1 VLLTAYL
8 GDSVTR
14 FVQKILEHTRSK
26 FVYHDDVMAFCTNC
40 GTQVNDDARFCVNCG
55 RALVADA
62 QNPPGT
68 YVPAPLP
75 EPLDYSI
82 EGHNLQITRVHLKPG
97 QEIYAEAGKMVYKSA
112 SVSWETRMS
121 GNSLGQKLLGAIK
134 RRLMGESIMMTY
146 FRAQGTG
153 EVGFAGHYPGKVHV
167 FNLAAGQSI
176 MVQRDGFLFAQAS
189 VQLDI
194 ALVRKLGAGL
204 LGGEGFILEKLTGPG
219 EVFVHAGGDF
229 VQFDLAPGEQ
239 IQVQT
244 GHLVAFEP
252 TVDYDIQ
259 LVGSIRTAIFGG
271 EGIFLATLTGPGKVV
286 LQSLTLERLRHEL
299 APASHG
305 GDEHRPFDALAGGVG
320 GVIGGLGSI
329 LGSDD

>member
-1 VLLTAYL
+1 MT
-8 GDSVTR
+8 
-14 FVQKILEHTRSK
+14 
-26 FVYHDDVMAFCTNC
+26 FCTNC
-40 GTQVNDDARFCVNCG
+40 GTQLNDDARFCGNCG
-55 RALVADA
+55 RALDSSPA
-62 QNPPGT
+62 T
-68 YVPAPLP
+68 YNAALLP

-82 EGHNLQITRVHLKPG
+82 EGHNLQIARVRLKPG

-112 SVSWETRMS
+112 NVAWETRMS
-121 GNSLGQKLLGAIK
+121 GNSLGQKILGAIK

-146 FRAQGTG
+146 FHAQVPG
-153 EVGFAGHYPGKVHV
+153 EAGFAGHYPGKIHV
-167 FNLAAGQSI
+167 FDLAPAQTI
-176 MVQRDGFLFAQAS
+176 MVQRDGFLFAQSS

-219 EVFVHAGGDF
+219 PVFVHAGGDLVEF
-229 VQFDLAPGEQ
+229 NLTPGEQ
-239 IQVQT
+239 LQVQT

-252 TVDYDIQ
+252 TVEYDIQ

-299 APASHG
+299 SPHVHG
-305 GDEHRPFDALAGGVG
+305 GDEHRPLEALGGGIG
-320 GVIGGLGSI
+320 GVIGGIGSI
-329 LGSDD
+329 FSSDD